1 MSRLEGKAGFE
12 NQRAAGL
19 KHGPPP
25 HLKPRESRLTR
36 LFSKDSTWA
45 FIMLLPNL
53 AGFAV
58 FTCWPVV
65 ASFFLS
71 FTKWD
76 LLQPIQFVGL
86 QNYMDLF
93 SDETFIKVFWNTLYF
108 TAVSVPIGIALSLS
122 LAIALNQG
130 LRGMKFYRAAYF
142 LPVVSSMVA
151 VAVIWQWIYNPEYGL
166 LNFLLSL
173 IGISGPN
180 WLTSTTWA
188 MPAVILTSIWKGLGF
203 NMLIFLAGLQG
214 IPEHYYEAAE
224 MDGANW
230 LQKFWRITVPL
241 LSPTTFFVTVMAVIN
256 SFQVFD
262 SVYLMTQGGPARST
276 SVMVHYIYE
285 NAFQFFRMGYA
296 SAMSY
301 VLFFVIALITL
312 VQFWRQKNHSFY

>member
-1 MSRLEGKAGFE
+1 MNSIRKEVNHDTPLRK
-12 NQRAAGL
+12 NQEPTPQREVRDSFL
-19 KHGPPP
+19 K
-25 HLKPRESRLTR
+25 R
-36 LFSKDSTWA
+36 LFHKDSTWA
-45 FIMLLPNL
+45 LILLLPNII
-53 AGFAV
+53 GFLL
-58 FTCWPVV
+58 FTLWPVV
-65 ASFFLS
+65 ASFLLS

-76 LLQPIQFVGL
+76 LLQPIEFVGL
-86 QNYMDLF
+86 QNYVELF
-93 SDETFIKVFWNTLYF
+93 GDETFIKVFWNTLYF
-108 TAVSVPIGIALSLS
+108 TAASVPLGIALSLL

-130 LRGMKFYRAAYF
+130 LRGIKFYRAAYF
-142 LPVVSSMVA
+142 LPVISSMVA

-173 IGISGPN
+173 VGISGPS

-203 NMLIFLAGLQG
+203 NMLIFLAGLQA
-214 IPEHYYEAAE
+214 IPEHYYEAADI
-224 MDGANW
+224 DGATW
-230 LQKFWRITVPL
+230 FRKFWHITVPL
-241 LSPTTFFVTVMAVIN
+241 LAPTTFFVTVMAIIG

-301 VLFFVIALITL
+301 VLFFVIAVITL
-312 VQFWRQKNHSFY
+312 IQFWRQKKQSIY